1 MNTTI
6 PLSKETKILLF
17 KLKSR
22 LEQDEGRPIN
32 YDELMQILLRNT
44 ERSRPRVPLSEFQKL
59 KGILSPHAEEVY
71 EREHQLDLLAE
82 ERKGE

>member
-1 MNTTI
+1 LNTTI
-6 PLSKETKILLF
+6 PLSKETKTLLF

-32 YDELMQILLRNT
+32 YDELMQILIRNR
-44 ERSRPRVPLSEFQKL
+44 EHSRPRVPLSEFQKL
-59 KGILSPHAEEVY
+59 KGILSPQAEEVY
-71 EREHQLDLLAE
+71 EREHQLDLLEE